1 MAVVLVVLKILVTIV
16 IVVGLS
22 VVAEHVS
29 PRVAGI
35 LSGYPLVAA
44 IALFFIGLD
53 VGPDFAAE
61 SAVYTIAGL
70 VGSLCFVYAYHRAAL
85 HFKKA
90 TIPLSSAAAT
100 VAYFAAIAILQSL
113 GLSKTGAVLLTV
125 GATLAFAILFRHIED
140 AQIERPVRLIFR
152 VLLLR
157 AVLASGAIVIITGA
171 AKWVGPRWA
180 GLFSAFPTT
189 LFPLMLIVHVG
200 YGQGPVN
207 TIIKNFPRG
216 LGSLIFYALSVSVMY
231 PRCGVYWGTLAAFA
245 AASGYLAV
253 YGALVVKGQRRKL

>member
-1 MAVVLVVLKILVTIV
+1 MLVAVKILVTIV

-35 LSGYPLVAA
+35 LSGYPLGAA
-44 IALFFIGLD
+44 IALFFIGLE

-70 VGSLCFVYAYHRAAL
+70 VGSLCFVYAYHQAVL
-85 HFKKA
+85 HLKQG
-90 TIPLSSAAAT
+90 TILLFSGAAT
-100 VAYFAAIAILQSL
+100 LAYLAAIAILQTL
-113 GLSKTGAVLLTV
+113 GLSKITAVLLTV
-125 GATLAFAILFRHIED
+125 GATLAFAFVFRHIED
-140 AQIERPVRLIFR
+140 FRIERPIRLTFR

-157 AVLASGAIVIITGA
+157 AVLASGVIVMITGA

-189 LFPLMLIVHVG
+189 LFPLMLIVHFG
-200 YGQGPVN
+200 YGPGPVS

-216 LGSLIFYALSVSVMY
+216 LGSLILYALCVSVVY
-231 PRCGVYWGTLAAFA
+231 PRCGVYWGTLTAFA
-245 AASGYLAV
+245 AATGYLAV
-253 YGALVVKGQRRKL
+253 YSALMARKKKHRL

>member
-1 MAVVLVVLKILVTIV
+1 MAAVLVVLKILVTIV

-35 LSGYPLVAA
+35 LSGYPLGAA
-44 IALFFIGLD
+44 IALFFIGLE

-70 VGSLCFVYAYHRAAL
+70 VGSLCFVYAYYRAAR
-85 HFKKA
+85 HFKKG
-90 TIPLSSAAAT
+90 TILLSSTAAT
-100 VAYFAAIAILQSL
+100 AAYFAAIAMLQTL
-113 GLSKTGAVLLTV
+113 GLSKITAVLLTV
-125 GATLAFAILFRHIED
+125 GATLAFAIIFRDIED
-140 AQIERPVRLIFR
+140 SRIERPVRLTFR

-157 AVLASGAIVIITGA
+157 AVLASGAIVMITGA

-189 LFPLMLIVHVG
+189 LFPLILIVHFG
-200 YGQGPVN
+200 YGLRPVN

-216 LGSLIFYALSVSVMY
+216 LGALILYALGVSVVY
-231 PRCGVYWGTLAAFA
+231 PRCGVFWGTLAAFA
-245 AASGYLAV
+245 AATGYLAA
-253 YGALVVKGQRRKL
+253 YGVLSARTGK